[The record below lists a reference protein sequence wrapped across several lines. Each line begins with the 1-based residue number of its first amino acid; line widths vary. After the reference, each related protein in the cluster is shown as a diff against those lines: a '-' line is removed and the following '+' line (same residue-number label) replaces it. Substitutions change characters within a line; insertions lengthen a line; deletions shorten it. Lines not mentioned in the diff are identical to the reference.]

1 MSKNFTNN
9 AINQQTF
16 GAAGFEYIDDATST
30 TGDFVAITIVEE
42 ATVGN
47 HQLPDTTYIGKG
59 ILTTTGDDLA
69 NGVVLP
75 TGITIYG
82 DFTLIKLSAGKVI
95 AYNRALG

>member
-16 GAAGFEYIDDATST
+16 GAAGFKYIETTAT
-30 TGDFVAITIVEE
+30 TGDFVAITVIEE
-42 ATVGN
+42 ATLGN
-47 HQLPDTTYIGKG
+47 YEITTGSFTGKG
-59 ILTTTGDDLA
+59 IITTTGDDLA

-75 TGITIYG
+75 AGITIYG
-82 DFTLIKLSAGKVI
+82 DFTVIKLSAGKVL

>member
-30 TGDFVAITIVEE
+30 TGDFVAITVVEE

-47 HQLPDTTYIGKG
+47 HNNSGKG
-59 ILTTTGDDLA
+59 IVATTGDSLA
-69 NGVVLP
+69 PSVVLP

-82 DFTLIKLSAGKVI
+82 DFTVIKLSAGKVL

>member
-1 MSKNFTNN
+1 MSKNFSPN

-16 GAAGFEYIDDATST
+16 GAAGFEYIDDASDNI
-30 TGDFVAITIVEE
+30 GDFVAITIVEE

-47 HQLPDTTYIGKG
+47 YQLDGSFTGKG
-59 ILTTTGDDLA
+59 IITTTGDDLA
-69 NGVVLP
+69 SGVVLP

-82 DFTLIKLSAGKVI
+82 DFTVIKLSAGKVI